1 MNKPTSLSAE
11 DQARVDRY
19 LSRPNHQVDRK
30 PFRPWLLLGIIV
42 AVLTVLSLISYA
54 IAWWHGVV

>member
-1 MNKPTSLSAE
+1 MTKPTLTAE
-11 DQARVDRY
+11 DQARVDSY
-19 LSRPNHQVDRK
+19 LQGAIHTVDRQ

-42 AVLTVLSLISYA
+42 AVLTVLSLLSYG

>member
-1 MNKPTSLSAE
+1 MTKPTLNAE
-11 DQARVDRY
+11 DQARVDSY
-19 LSRPNHQVDRK
+19 LQGAIHTVDRQ

-42 AVLTVLSLISYA
+42 AVLTALSFLSYG